1 MYPDF
6 NEILEELSYK
16 VGIVDL
22 TNESHKKQLVK
33 LLRER
38 GIDSAQQLADRASV
52 VFEYIKENT
61 PKPKSVLK
69 EDDIVK
75 SKASGNV
82 YTVKTFDPSKHDK
95 PTPDEIEKAKAS
107 NGGDLPT
114 KDVSA
119 ASPQQSE
126 PTQGQKLS
134 SSDFQS
140 SAEKDTQPTQ
150 STQEPQSDFSELE
163 TSNKNTLD
171 SFIKNGY
178 AKSSGAPGSPGSML
192 NEIMSITSA
201 TDVLNSGG
209 DFDYDSQLK
218 SNIEKLKDTDL
229 AKENDSDNPASGV
242 KKSEAAEIA
251 KQYGVSI
258 GLASKSI
265 IATRAAQS
273 KTNHVKQAIIEKNG
287 IENATSIPFFG
298 DAKGLKSQEDAVNS
312 TKGKILLGN
321 TEITKEEAT
330 QIIRNSGGGEN
341 PSDTAIF
348 VVNKN
353 TGDLHMTFYSDK
365 DNVNAIVAQST
376 IAAEVEFKK
385 KQIEDFVQKGQMTA
399 EQGEAVKN
407 VMSSAIKEYQTLETD
422 LDKVVNGPI
431 IHLQSVNPN
440 TLVGLAK
447 TLSTGAFPDK
457 YWKGD
462 GKSVKGVAEMMS
474 KSKKHMAYLPDGH
487 ATPPTDTEIMQG
499 FVKYASDP
507 NNTLTKTEQ
516 RVISDLSNKTDGPK
530 LGAKLGEIRK
540 RTVETDLN
548 LIKKLDEQTVNI
560 NGTQVG
566 IGTLLEAES
575 VAEKLHLNIMFG
587 GSGVYKDPDAF
598 YQESGGVAVNKAT
611 MQKCLPFSDKNDMV
625 SHFEVGEERETT
637 KKGETTITG
646 GSKIVYAISKNG
658 QKYPI
663 GEKIQRSKSG
673 ILGKLQ
679 TVYKYHPDVQKCF
692 GKNG

>member
-1 MYPDF
+1 MYPNFD
-6 NEILEELSYK
+6 EILEELSFR

-22 TNESHKKQLVK
+22 TNESHKKELVK
-33 LLRER
+33 LLREQ

-52 VFEYIKENT
+52 VFGYIQENT
-61 PKPKSVLK
+61 PKPKRVLK

-75 SKASGNV
+75 SKKSGNV
-82 YTVKTFDPSKHDK
+82 YTVKQFDPAKHDK
-95 PTPDEIEKAKAS
+95 PTPDEVEKAKAS
-107 NGGDLPT
+107 NGGKLPSDDT
-114 KDVSA
+114 ST
-119 ASPQQSE
+119 
-126 PTQGQKLS
+126 PTQGANVFGNNGGANVFDEPKS
-134 SSDFQS
+134 
-140 SAEKDTQPTQ
+140 
-150 STQEPQSDFSELE
+150 EPQSDLE
-163 TSNKNTLD
+163 ASNKDSLD
-171 SFIKNGY
+171 SFVKNGF

-201 TDVLNSGG
+201 TDALNSNEE
-209 DFDYDSQLK
+209 FDYDTQLK
-218 SNIEKLKDTDL
+218 SNIGKLKDTEL

-242 KKSEAAEIA
+242 KKSEAAEVA

-258 GLASKSI
+258 GVASKAI
-265 IATRAAQS
+265 IATRAAGS
-273 KTNHVKQAIIEKNG
+273 KYNHVQQAIIEKNG
-287 IENATSIPFFG
+287 IQNATSIPFFG
-298 DAKGLKSQEDAVNS
+298 DAKGLKAQEDAVNA
-312 TKGKILLGN
+312 TKGKVFLGN
-321 TEITKEEAT
+321 TEISKEEAT
-330 QIIRNSGGGEN
+330 QIIKNGGGGEN

-348 VVNKN
+348 ILNKD

-376 IAAEVEFKK
+376 ITAESEYKK
-385 KQIEDFVQKGQMTA
+385 KQIDEFIQKGVMSP

-407 VMSSAIKEYQTLETD
+407 IMDSSVKEYQRLESD
-422 LDKVVNGPI
+422 LDKVVNEPI
-431 IHLQSVNPN
+431 IHLQSVDPN
-440 TLVGLAK
+440 SLVQLTK

-462 GKSVKGVAEMMS
+462 GKSTKGVAELMS

-540 RTVETDLN
+540 RTVETDLQ
-548 LIKKLDEQTVNI
+548 LIKKLDEQTVSV
-560 NGTQVG
+560 NGVNVG
-566 IGTLLEAES
+566 VGTLLEAES

-587 GSGVYKDPDAF
+587 GSGVYQDPDAF
-598 YQESGGVAVNKAT
+598 YQESGGIAVNKAT
-611 MQKCLPFSDKNDMV
+611 MQKCLPFDDKNDMI

-658 QKYPI
+658 QRYPI

>member
-1 MYPDF
+1 MYPNFD
-6 NEILEELSYK
+6 EILEELSFR

-22 TNESHKKQLVK
+22 TNESHKKELVK

-38 GIDSAQQLADRASV
+38 HIDSAQQLADRASV
-52 VFEYIKENT
+52 VFEYIKEAT
-61 PKPKSVLK
+61 KPDPALAARSK
-69 EDDIVK
+69 ESGKLIYFG
-75 SKASGNV
+75 SK
-82 YTVKTFDPSKHDK
+82 
-95 PTPDEIEKAKAS
+95 EAKADAIKA
-107 NGGDLPT
+107 GTHTDP
-114 KDVSA
+114 KE
-119 ASPQQSE
+119 PKQQSQ
-126 PTQGQKLS
+126 PNQSQKLS
-134 SSDFQS
+134 ASDFQS
-140 SAEKDTQPTQ
+140 SAEKDTTPTPTQ
-150 STQEPQSDFSELE
+150 SEPTQTPNEEPKSDLE
-163 TSNKNTLD
+163 TANKSSLD
-171 SFIKNGY
+171 SFIKNGF

-201 TDVLNSGG
+201 TDALNSNEE
-209 DFDYDSQLK
+209 FDYDTQLK
-218 SNIEKLKDTDL
+218 SNIGKLKDTEL

-242 KKSEAAEIA
+242 KKSDAAEVA

-258 GLASKSI
+258 GVASKAI
-265 IATRAAQS
+265 IATRAAGS
-273 KTNHVKQAIIEKNG
+273 KYNHVQQAIIEKNG
-287 IENATSIPFFG
+287 IQNATSIPFFG
-298 DAKGLKSQEDAVNS
+298 DAKGLKAQEDAVAS
-312 TKGKILLGN
+312 TKGRVLLGN
-321 TEITKEEAT
+321 TEISKEEAT
-330 QIIRNSGGGEN
+330 QIIKNGGGGEN

-348 VVNKN
+348 ILNKD

-376 IAAEVEFKK
+376 ITAESEYKK
-385 KQIEDFVQKGQMTA
+385 KQIDEFIQKGVMSP

-407 VMSSAIKEYQTLETD
+407 IMDSSVKEYQRLESD
-422 LDKVVNGPI
+422 LDKVVNEPI
-431 IHLQSVNPN
+431 IHLQSVDPN
-440 TLVGLAK
+440 SLVQLTK

-462 GKSVKGVAEMMS
+462 GKSTKGVAELMS

-507 NNTLTKTEQ
+507 NVTLTKTEQ

-540 RTVETDLN
+540 RTVETDLQ
-548 LIKKLDEQTVNI
+548 LIKKLDEQSVSVNGI
-560 NGTQVG
+560 KVG
-566 IGTLLEAES
+566 VGTLLEAES

-587 GSGVYKDPDAF
+587 GSGVYQDPDAF
-598 YQESGGVAVNKAT
+598 YQESGGIAVNKAT
-611 MQKCLPFSDKNDMV
+611 MQKCLPFDDKNDMI

-658 QKYPI
+658 QRYPI

-679 TVYKYHPDVQKCF
+679 TVYKYHPDVQRCF
-692 GKNG
+692 GKNS

>member
-1 MYPDF
+1 MYPNFD
-6 NEILEELSYK
+6 EILEELSYK

-22 TNESHKKQLVK
+22 TNESHKTQLVK

-38 GIDSAQQLADRASV
+38 GIPSAQQLADRASV
-52 VFEYIKENT
+52 VFEYIKEAT
-61 PKPKSVLK
+61 KPDKNLAARSKESGKLIYFGSKEAKADALK
-69 EDDIVK
+69 
-75 SKASGNV
+75 AG
-82 YTVKTFDPSKHDK
+82 THTDPSE
-95 PTPDEIEKAKAS
+95 PA
-107 NGGDLPT
+107 
-114 KDVSA
+114 
-119 ASPQQSE
+119 QQSE
-126 PTQGQKLS
+126 PKQGQKLGG
-134 SSDFQS
+134 SDFTS
-140 SAEKDTQPTQ
+140 SAERDRQQTPQVQQT
-150 STQEPQSDFSELE
+150 SEPQQPSEEPKSDFSQLE
-163 TSNKNTLD
+163 TSNKESLD
-171 SFIKNGY
+171 SFVKNGF

-192 NEIMSITSA
+192 NEIISVSSA
-201 TDVLNSGG
+201 TNVLNSNE
-209 DFDYDSQLK
+209 DFNYDSQLE
-218 SNIEKLKDTDL
+218 SNITKLKDTEL

-251 KQYGVSI
+251 KKYGVSV
-258 GLASKSI
+258 GVASKAI
-265 IATRAAQS
+265 IATRAAES
-273 KTNHVKQAIIEKNG
+273 KCNHVKTAIIEKNG
-287 IENATSIPFFG
+287 IENSTSIPFFG
-298 DAKGLKSQEDAVNS
+298 DAKGLKAQEDAVSS
-312 TKGKILLGN
+312 TTGKVFLGN
-321 TEITKEEAT
+321 TEISKEEAT
-330 QIIRNSGGGEN
+330 QIIKNSGGGEN

-348 VVNKN
+348 ILNKD

-376 IAAEVEFKK
+376 IVAETEFKK
-385 KQIEDFVQKGQMTA
+385 KQIDEFVEKGQMTP
-399 EQGEAVKN
+399 EQAKIVKD
-407 VMSSAIKEYQTLETD
+407 VMDSSIKEYQTLETD
-422 LDKVVNGPI
+422 LDKVVNEPI
-431 IHLQSVNPN
+431 IHLQSVDPN

-462 GKSVKGVAEMMS
+462 GKSTKGVAELMS

-487 ATPPTDTEIMQG
+487 ATPPTDTEMMQG

-507 NNTLTKTEQ
+507 NVTLTKTEQ

-540 RTVETDLN
+540 RTVETDLM

-560 NGTQVG
+560 NGVTVG
-566 IGTLLEAES
+566 VGTLLEAES

-611 MQKCLPFSDKNDMV
+611 MEKCFPFSDKNDMV

-658 QKYPI
+658 QRYPI

-679 TVYKYHPDVQKCF
+679 TVYKYHPDVQRCF
-692 GKNG
+692 GKNA

>member
-1 MYPDF
+1 MYPNFD
-6 NEILEELSYK
+6 EILEELSFR

-22 TNESHKKQLVK
+22 TNESHKKELVK

-38 GIDSAQQLADRASV
+38 HIDSAQQLADRASV
-52 VFEYIKENT
+52 VFGYIQENT
-61 PKPKSVLK
+61 PKPKRVLK

-75 SKASGNV
+75 SKKSGNV
-82 YTVKTFDPSKHDK
+82 YTVKQFDPSKHDK

-107 NGGDLPT
+107 NGGKLPS
-114 KDVSA
+114 DD
-119 ASPQQSE
+119 ASTPAQQSQ
-126 PTQGQKLS
+126 PNQGQKLGA
-134 SSDFQS
+134 SDFQS
-140 SAEKDTQPTQ
+140 SAEKGTTPTPTQ
-150 STQEPQSDFSELE
+150 SEPKSDLE
-163 TSNKNTLD
+163 TANKASLD
-171 SFIKNGY
+171 SFVKNGF

-201 TDVLNSGG
+201 TDALNSNEE
-209 DFDYDSQLK
+209 FDYDTQLK
-218 SNIEKLKDTDL
+218 SNIGKLKDTEL

-242 KKSEAAEIA
+242 KKSDAAQVA

-258 GLASKSI
+258 GVASKAI
-265 IATRAAQS
+265 IATRAAGS
-273 KTNHVKQAIIEKNG
+273 KYNHVQQAIIEKNG
-287 IENATSIPFFG
+287 IQNATSIPFFG
-298 DAKGLKSQEDAVNS
+298 DAKGLKAQEDAVAS
-312 TKGKILLGN
+312 TKGRVLLGN
-321 TEITKEEAT
+321 TEISKEEAT
-330 QIIRNSGGGEN
+330 EIIKNGGGGEN

-348 VVNKN
+348 ILNKD

-376 IAAEVEFKK
+376 ITAETEYKK
-385 KQIEDFVQKGQMTA
+385 KQVDDFVAKGVMTP

-407 VMSSAIKEYQTLETD
+407 VMDSSVKEYQRLESD
-422 LDKVVNGPI
+422 LDKVVNEPI
-431 IHLQSVNPN
+431 IHLQSVDPN
-440 TLVGLAK
+440 TLVELTK

-462 GKSVKGVAEMMS
+462 GKSTKGVAQLMTT
-474 KSKKHMAYLPDGH
+474 SKKHMGYLPDGH

-530 LGAKLGEIRK
+530 LGAKLGDIRK
-540 RTVETDLN
+540 RTVETDLQ
-548 LIKKLDEQTVNI
+548 LIKKLDEQSVSVN
-560 NGTQVG
+560 GVKVG
-566 IGTLLEAES
+566 VGTLLEAES

-587 GSGVYKDPDAF
+587 GSGVYQDPDAF
-598 YQESGGVAVNKAT
+598 YQESGGIAVNKAT
-611 MQKCLPFSDKNDMV
+611 MQKCLPFDDKNDMI

-658 QKYPI
+658 QRYPI

>member
-1 MYPDF
+1 MYPNFD
-6 NEILEELSYK
+6 EILEELSYK

-22 TNESHKKQLVK
+22 TNESHKTQLVK
-33 LLRER
+33 LLREK

-61 PKPKSVLK
+61 PKPKRIIR

-75 SKASGNV
+75 SKKSGNI
-82 YTVKTFDPSKHDK
+82 YTVKQRDPSKHDV

-107 NGGDLPT
+107 NGGQLPT
-114 KDVSA
+114 GDTSTPSPKGADVFGNNGG
-119 ASPQQSE
+119 ASVFDEPQSE
-126 PTQGQKLS
+126 PK
-134 SSDFQS
+134 
-140 SAEKDTQPTQ
+140 
-150 STQEPQSDFSELE
+150 SDFSQLQS
-163 TSNKNTLD
+163 SNKETLD
-171 SFIKNGY
+171 AFVKNGF

-192 NEIMSITSA
+192 NEIISVSSA
-201 TDVLNSGG
+201 TNVLNSKGE
-209 DFDYDSQLK
+209 FDYDSQLK
-218 SNIEKLKDTDL
+218 SNIETLKDTEL

-242 KKSEAAEIA
+242 KKSEAAAIA
-251 KQYGVSI
+251 KQYGVSV
-258 GLASKSI
+258 GVASKAI

-273 KTNHVKQAIIEKNG
+273 KCNHVQKAIIEKNG

-298 DAKGLKSQEDAVNS
+298 DAKGLKAQEDAVNA
-312 TKGKILLGN
+312 TKGKVFLGN
-321 TEITKEEAT
+321 TEISKEEAT

-348 VVNKN
+348 ILNKD

-385 KQIEDFVQKGQMTA
+385 KQIDEFVENGQMTP
-399 EQGEAVKN
+399 EQAKVVKD
-407 VMSSAIKEYQTLETD
+407 VMDSSIKEYQTLETD
-422 LDKVVNGPI
+422 LDKVVNEPI
-431 IHLQSVNPN
+431 IHLQSVDPN
-440 TLVGLAK
+440 TLVGLTK

-462 GKSVKGVAEMMS
+462 GKSTKGVAELMS

-487 ATPPTDTEIMQG
+487 ATPPTDTEMMQG

-507 NNTLTKTEQ
+507 NVTLTKTEQ

-540 RTVETDLN
+540 RTVETDLM

-560 NGTQVG
+560 NGVKVG
-566 IGTLLEAES
+566 VGTLLEAES

-611 MQKCLPFSDKNDMV
+611 MEKCFPFSDKNDMV

-658 QKYPI
+658 QRYPI

-679 TVYKYHPDVQKCF
+679 TVYKYHPDVQRCF

>member
-1 MYPDF
+1 MYPNFD
-6 NEILEELSYK
+6 EILEDLSYK

-22 TNESHKKQLVK
+22 TNESHKQILVK

-38 GIDSAQQLADRASV
+38 GVDSAQQLTDRASV
-52 VFEYIKENT
+52 VFKYIKEAT
-61 PKPKSVLK
+61 KPDKSLAARSKDSGKLIYFGSK
-69 EDDIVK
+69 E
-75 SKASGNV
+75 
-82 YTVKTFDPSKHDK
+82 
-95 PTPDEIEKAKAS
+95 AKADAIKA
-107 NGGDLPT
+107 GTHTDPAQPT
-114 KDVSA
+114 
-119 ASPQQSE
+119 QQSD
-126 PTQGQKLS
+126 PKQSQKLS
-134 SSDFQS
+134 GSDFQS
-140 SAEKDTQPTQ
+140 SAEKNAEPTPTPTPQPK
-150 STQEPQSDFSELE
+150 SDFSQLE
-163 TSNKNTLD
+163 TSNKESLD
-171 SFIKNGY
+171 SFVKNGF

-192 NEIMSITSA
+192 NEIVSISSA
-201 TDVLNSGG
+201 TNVLNSKEE
-209 DFDYDSQLK
+209 FDYNSQLE
-218 SNIEKLKDTDL
+218 SNITKLKDTEL

-242 KKSEAAEIA
+242 KKSEAAAIA
-251 KQYGVSI
+251 KQYGVSV
-258 GLASKSI
+258 GVASKAI
-265 IATRAAQS
+265 IATRAAES
-273 KTNHVKQAIIEKNG
+273 KCNHVKSAIIEKNG
-287 IENATSIPFFG
+287 IENSTSIPFFG
-298 DAKGLKSQEDAVNS
+298 DAKGLKAQEDAINS
-312 TKGKILLGN
+312 TTGRVLLGN
-321 TEITKEEAT
+321 TEISKEEAT

-348 VVNKN
+348 VVNKD

-376 IAAEVEFKK
+376 IAAETEFKK
-385 KQIEDFVQKGQMTA
+385 KQIDEFVQKGQMTE
-399 EQGEAVKN
+399 EQAKVVKD
-407 VMSSAIKEYQTLETD
+407 VMDSSIREYQTLETD
-422 LDKVVNGPI
+422 LDKVVNEPI
-431 IHLQSVNPN
+431 IHLQNVDPN

-447 TLSTGAFPDK
+447 TLSTGAFKDK

-462 GKSVKGVAEMMS
+462 GKSTKGVAELMS

-487 ATPPTDTEIMQG
+487 ATPPTDTEMMQG

-560 NGTQVG
+560 NGVQVG
-566 IGTLLEAES
+566 VGTLLEAES

-587 GSGVYKDPDAF
+587 GKGVYQDPDAF
-598 YQESGGVAVNKAT
+598 YQESGGVAVNKQT
-611 MQKCLPFSDKNDMV
+611 MESCFPFDDKNDMV

-637 KKGETTITG
+637 KRGETTITG

-658 QKYPI
+658 QRYPI

-679 TVYKYHPDVQKCF
+679 TVYKYHPDVQACF
-692 GKNG
+692 SKNG